1 MKPMSENTRKVFDYL
16 KGIHGTKNVTSA
28 DVAEALGLEKRTVDG
43 VFTGLQKK
51 GLGARVEAEA
61 IGEAT
66 ISFLS
71 ITDEGKSC
79 DTAEM
84 SDTIKAILTYLTD
97 NEGANITLDDLAEGV
112 GVAKRSVNGS
122 FNSLVKKGFCARTA
136 AVVEAP
142 VKVKLLTLT
151 DAGLAL
157 DPDTDCTDAE

>member
-1 MKPMSENTRKVFDYL
+1 MKPMSENTVNVLNYL
-16 KGIHGTKNVTSA
+16 KSIHGKKNVTAA
-28 DVAEALGLEKRTVDG
+28 DVAAELGLEKRTVDG

-51 GLGARVEAEA
+51 GLGARIEAEGV
-61 IGEAT
+61 GEAT

-71 ITDEGKSC
+71 ITNEGKVC

-97 NEGANITLDDLAEGV
+97 NEGKNITLDDLADGI

-142 VKVKLLTLT
+142 VVVKLLTLT
-151 DAGLAL
+151 EEGLSF
-157 DPDTDCTDAE
+157 DPDSIEAE

>member
-1 MKPMSENTRKVFDYL
+1 MSENTRKVFDYL

-61 IGEAT
+61 MGEAS

-71 ITDEGKSC
+71 ITEDGKAC

-84 SDTIKAILTYLTD
+84 SETIKAILAYLADHEGD
-97 NEGANITLDDLAEGV
+97 NVTLDDLADGV

-122 FNSLVKKGFCARTA
+122 FNSLVKKGYCARTA

-142 VKVKLLTLT
+142 VTVKLLVLT
-151 DAGLAL
+151 EEGANF
-157 DPDTDCTDAE
+157 DPTAVDAE

>member
-1 MKPMSENTRKVFDYL
+1 MKPMSENTLKVFEYL
-16 KGIHGTKNVTSA
+16 KSINGTKDVTAA

-61 IGEAT
+61 MGEAT

-71 ITDEGKSC
+71 ITDEGKAC

-84 SDTIKAILTYLTD
+84 SDTIKAILAFLTE
-97 NEGANITLDDLAEGV
+97 NEGANITLDDLANGI

-142 VKVKLLTLT
+142 VAVKLLVLT
-151 DAGLAL
+151 DAGMAL
-157 DPDTDCTDAE
+157 DPAVDCTDAE

>member
-1 MKPMSENTRKVFDYL
+1 MKPMSTNTKAVWEYL
-16 KGIHGTKNVTSA
+16 KSIHGTKNVTSA

-61 IGEAT
+61 MGEAT

-71 ITDEGKSC
+71 ITDEGKVC

-84 SDTIKAILTYLTD
+84 SDTIKAILAYLSE
-97 NEGANITLDDLAEGV
+97 NEGANITLDDLANGI

-142 VKVKLLTLT
+142 VTVKLLVLT
-151 DAGLAL
+151 DAGLAF
-157 DPDTDCTDAE
+157 DPASCDAE